1 MSGLE
6 NRIIQK
12 TKRLR
17 TTSTSSPQYE
27 QHIDY
32 LLRAIPYIKHCQEQ
46 QNDDDDDEEE
56 SRGEDMS
63 TSPPTNS
70 TAAGASPKHTIES
83 FVDVA
88 PQHSKH
94 LYDEYL
100 ATVEGNKDALSR
112 VAARMSYGDDVLL
125 PTQHPNLRDAHTRK
139 LSRKQLVHAIRAK
152 YVDDDICDACGER
165 CVLNTTE
172 SMCVCTG
179 CGACYHYIE
188 GSTRNLSYTEEL
200 ELGNKKAFTYK
211 RISHF
216 CETLASVQGNQRTN
230 IPDSVIEGVCA
241 EIKKHRL
248 SLDQV
253 TPKHIRDFLKR
264 LGHPKYYEANNYIL
278 NTIRGG
284 QQVVIPKDIE
294 ERLIRMFIQIQKPFD
309 DVSEKGR
316 KNFLRYHFI
325 IYKFL
330 QLMGDEGE
338 PYLHLFPLLKSTSKL
353 AQHDAVWKRICE
365 CVGFEFIP
373 TI

>member
-1 MSGLE
+1 MSNLE

-17 TTSTSSPQYE
+17 TVNTSSPQYD

-32 LLRAIPYIKHCQEQ
+32 LLRAIPYIKHCQEEK
-46 QNDDDDDEEE
+46 EEDPLNP
-56 SRGEDMS
+56 SS
-63 TSPPTNS
+63 S
-70 TAAGASPKHTIES
+70 TAGVSPKQATIDS
-83 FVDVA
+83 FVDVT
-88 PQHSKH
+88 PQQSKQ

-112 VAARMSYGDDVLL
+112 VAARLSYGDDALL
-125 PTQHPNLRDAHTRK
+125 PTQHPNLRDTHKRK
-139 LSRKQLVHAIRAK
+139 LSRKQLAHAISANLHAE
-152 YVDDDICDACGER
+152 DDICDACGER
-165 CVLNTTE
+165 CVFNTTE

-179 CGACYHYIE
+179 CGKCYQYIE

-216 CETLASVQGNQRTN
+216 CETLASVQGNQRTH
-230 IPDSVIEGVCA
+230 IPDDVIEGVCA

-248 SLDQV
+248 SIDQV

-264 LGHPKYYEANNYIL
+264 LGYPKYYEANNYIL

-284 QQVVIPKDIE
+284 QRVVIPKDIE

-330 QLMGDEGE
+330 QLMGEEGE

-365 CVGFEFIP
+365 SVGFEFIP